1 MMDSWQVKETLHL
14 TSDGKY
20 APCWPLQYYHPFVL
34 ADQPQKFNIVKDLKT
49 KWKHWPKKLLTEL

>member
-20 APCWPLQYYHPFVL
+20 APCWPLQYYHPFVV
-34 ADQPQKFNIVKDLKT
+34 ADQPQKFHIVKDF
-49 KWKHWPKKLLTEL
+49 

>member
-20 APCWPLQYYHPFVL
+20 APCWPRQYHPFVL
-34 ADQPQKFNIVKDLKT
+34 ADPPQKFNIV
-49 KWKHWPKKLLTEL
+49 